1 MKKRLASTHHGWGLV
16 RAKLAGAVVDPSWKV
31 WSNYDVTFVPC
42 ECPPTHTFHGVA
54 CVVIRRLA
62 DKTAQCVKCGVKWTP
77 VAHHQ

>member
-1 MKKRLASTHHGWGLV
+1 MRKRL
-16 RAKLAGAVVDPSWKV
+16 

-77 VAHHQ
+77 GAHHQ